1 MKHVRR
7 RTTAVLVAA
16 ALTTTTAPFVA
27 ASAEGAG
34 RDDGDAACAP
44 VAAASSLDEAFDAA
58 GDLTGVPSTLL
69 KAVSYLESRW
79 DQHGGRPS
87 VEGGYGLFNLNAAGY
102 PANPPASG
110 GPTAGGSVTDH
121 RAAARDGLP
130 GDHTPTGHGAP
141 GERHAAPPPGTPHHT
156 TAVTPGGSPL
166 GGAVAL
172 GSELARAASLA
183 GIPVADVQRD
193 QRANLCAGAT
203 LLASY
208 QIQAVDDG
216 VAAPESMPRPG
227 HEAHRTTQGPPA
239 AAVAEWEVAV
249 SRMNDSETFSDQVYD
264 VLRSGAA
271 EVTPD
276 GETVILEGD
285 PSVVVPETDSTDSA
299 AGKRMSG
306 STTAPAVEPDCPDTV
321 DCEWLPA
328 PYEKHDPDAPGDT
341 TDYGNHDQAE
351 RTGADGPSLD
361 YIVIHDTEGS
371 YQSSVN
377 LVLDPEYLGWHYTIR
392 SEDGHVA
399 HHVDNADV
407 GWHAGNWYMN
417 MHSIGIE
424 HEGFA
429 GTAGWYTEAMYR
441 SSAELVKYLAQ
452 RYDIPL
458 DRAHV
463 IGHDQIPGI
472 LEGYTQNV
480 HWDPGPYWDW
490 DHYFE
495 LLGAPIGGDR
505 PATTDVSPGDV
516 VEVRTGYADNPQE
529 VTGCGV
535 ASPGSGPCAEGAGT
549 NFLYLRQAP
558 SSGAPLARDPGWKPD
573 GTDGT
578 TYASDISA
586 RVQSGHKLVVD
597 EVDGEWLGV
606 WWAGAKAWLHNPAS
620 RPVVVPTTAQT
631 VTVADDTPAPVY
643 GRAYPEP
650 EAYTSYPGIPV
661 QTIGALE
668 YEIGV
673 GQRYAVSDDDV
684 VTDYYRATTFDGTGQ
699 DDRTDVRG
707 ESRYYQ
713 VWLAHR
719 QFFVS
724 ADDVELHE
732 AADTPGDGDGDP
744 GDDDRITTTH
754 WSGTKGLAEGTKE
767 NLRPGKGGSL
777 RIHGAGPVVEYTD
790 PHGNGDPVRYETGTW
805 TSPVVEP
812 GYRVDESVTSWN
824 ATTPTGTW
832 VEVEFRGRKD
842 DGTWTKWFVMG
853 RWASGSDHTPDDGTV
868 GDIHRTSVDGQHD
881 DDAYL
886 FTDTYVAR
894 TGHEPTAFQTRVT
907 LYRPAGS
914 RVTPRL
920 SSVSTLTNEYLP
932 DGRYEG
938 TSEFTLD
945 RAVELDVPPYS
956 QLTHIGEYP
965 EFGGGGQV
973 WCSPTSTT
981 MVMYSYGRKHE
992 VPEEL
997 LDDIEAPAGDPQVA
1011 YAAINAWDYAYEG
1024 AGNWPFNTAYAHRF
1038 GLESFVTRLRS
1049 LAEAEKFVAAGI
1061 PLVVS
1066 VNFTEEEMPE
1076 AGYGTDGH
1084 LLTIVGFTEDGDPV
1098 VNDPN
1103 KDTNEQVRS
1112 VYTRENFERVWQ
1124 TSTDG
1129 LTYVLHPRE
1138 VKLPPNVPGATP
1150 NW

>member
-1 MKHVRR
+1 MRHVRR
-7 RTTAVLVAA
+7 RTTALIVTATLAG
-16 ALTTTTAPFVA
+16 TTAPFAAPSSA
-27 ASAEGAG
+27 ASAAEESSGD
-34 RDDGDAACAP
+34 RDVACAAV
-44 VAAASSLDEAFDAA
+44 VAAGSLDEAFDAA
-58 GDLTGVPSTLL
+58 AGSTGVPVNLL

-87 VEGGYGLFNLNAAGY
+87 VDGGYGLFNLDATGY
-102 PANPPASG
+102 PASPLARGNA
-110 GPTAGGSVTDH
+110 ATDH
-121 RAAARDGLP
+121 RTAARDGLP
-130 GDHTPTGHGAP
+130 ADHPATAPGLAAGNHAGAP
-141 GERHAAPPPGTPHHT
+141 AGAPHAAGIT
-156 TAVTPGGSPL
+156 L
-166 GGAVAL
+166 GEPSLGADVGF

-183 GIPVADVQRD
+183 GVPVAEVKNDERI
-193 QRANLCAGAT
+193 NLCAGAA

-208 QIQAVDDG
+208 QTQAVDDG
-216 VAAPESMPRPG
+216 VAAPESLPRP
-227 HEAHRTTQGPPA
+227 EREVHRTTQRSPA
-239 AAVAEWEVAV
+239 AAGAAEWEVAV
-249 SRMNDSETFSDQVYD
+249 SRMNDSETFTDQVYE
-264 VLRSGAA
+264 VLRSGVG

-285 PSVVVPETDSTDSA
+285 PSVVVPGQEEA
-299 AGKRMSG
+299 AGDPASG
-306 STTAPAVEPDCPDTV
+306 GAVSSGVDPDCPGTV

-341 TDYGNHDQAE
+341 TAYGNHDQAE
-351 RTGADGPSLD
+351 RTGAGGPSLD

-399 HHVDNADV
+399 HHVDNGDI

-417 MHSIGIE
+417 THSIGIE

-441 SSAELVKYLAQ
+441 SSAELVRYLAQ
-452 RYDIPL
+452 RYGIPL

-505 PATTDVSPGDV
+505 AATADVTPGDV

-529 VTGCGV
+529 VTGCDQ
-535 ASPGSGPCAEGAGT
+535 ASPGSGPCADGAGT
-549 NFLYLRQAP
+549 NFLYLHQEPTAD
-558 SSGAPLARDPGWKPD
+558 APLARDPGWKPD
-573 GTDGT
+573 GADGS

-631 VTVADDTPAPVY
+631 VTVAGDEPAPVY

-650 EAYTSYPGIPV
+650 EAYDPYPDVPV

-668 YEIGV
+668 YQIGV

-684 VTDYYRATTFDGTGQ
+684 VTDYYRATTFDGTGP
-699 DDRTDVRG
+699 DDRTDVLG
-707 ESRYYQ
+707 ETRYYQ

-719 QFFVS
+719 QFFVD
-724 ADDVELHE
+724 AGDVELHE
-732 AADTPGDGDGDP
+732 PEGDP
-744 GDDDRITTTH
+744 GDDGDDTDDGDRITTTH
-754 WSGTKGLAEGTKE
+754 WSGARGLGEGTSE
-767 NLRPGKGGSL
+767 NLRHGRGGAL
-777 RIHGAGPVVEYTD
+777 RIHDAGPVVEYTD
-790 PHGNGDPVRYETGTW
+790 PHGDGTPVKYETGTW
-805 TSPVVEP
+805 TSPVVEL
-812 GYRVDESVTSWN
+812 GYPVDESVTSWN

-842 DGTWTKWFVMG
+842 DGEWTKWFVMG
-853 RWASGSDHTPDDGTV
+853 RWASGTEFAPENGSV

-886 FTDTYVAR
+886 FTDTYVAK

-907 LYRPAGS
+907 LYRPAGAT
-914 RVTPRL
+914 VTPRL
-920 SSVSTLTNEYLP
+920 SSVSTMANEYLP

-938 TSEFTLD
+938 TSEFTLEG
-945 RAVELDVPPYS
+945 AVEIDAPGYS

-992 VPEEL
+992 VPESL
-997 LDDIEAPAGDPQVA
+997 LEDIEAPAGDPQVA
-1011 YAAINAWDYAYEG
+1011 YAAINSWDYAYEG

-1049 LAEAEKFVAAGI
+1049 LAEAEKFVEAGI

-1066 VNFTEEEMPE
+1066 VNFAEEEMPE
-1076 AGYGTDGH
+1076 AGYATDGH
-1084 LLTIVGFTEDGDPV
+1084 LLTVVGFTEDGDPV

-1103 KDTNEQVRS
+1103 KETNEQVRN

-1129 LTYVLHPRE
+1129 LTYVLHPRK
-1138 VKLPPNVPGATP
+1138 VQLPPNIPGATP